1 MRVALDAVGLRGYPK
16 TSGAD
21 GVHVLVPLARRY
33 TYEDTRKLSA
43 TLAKALAAS
52 HPELITTE
60 WSKARRR
67 GVLIDANQNG
77 PGGRSH
83 RSTPCG
89 RVRVRPCRRRVEWDE
104 LTPELEPEH
113 FTMAEVLGR
122 IADRGDLYEPVL
134 EDRQALGPALRNL

>member
-1 MRVALDAVGLRGYPK
+1 M
-16 TSGAD
+16 
-21 GVHVLVPLARRY
+21 HVLVPLARRY

-77 PGGRSH
+77 PGRTIASVYSVRPRAGCARVDA
-83 RSTPCG
+83 G
-89 RVRVRPCRRRVEWDE
+89 RV
-104 LTPELEPEH
+104 
-113 FTMAEVLGR
+113 GR
-122 IADRGDLYEPVL
+122 AHAGAR
-134 EDRQALGPALRNL
+134 A